1 MFIIKYYILGAL
13 ISLLAAIYTPQIIV
27 SLLFLWISLSLALV
41 SVAYVF
47 DIPSIFRKN
56 QDGKIVRWIRW
67 AFIPFLLG
75 ARAYNAWERRR
86 DTVPPIQKV
95 SDNLYLS
102 RRLFQSDL
110 DFLESNEISCIVDV
124 TAEFAGLESAMTDKQ
139 FHYLSIPVLDH
150 KAPTLERLRHAI
162 NWIDTQISCS
172 RAVVVH
178 CALGRGRSV
187 FVVAA
192 YLLSKD
198 PSLTVESVMKKIND
212 VRSTARL
219 NKLQIRTL
227 RAISEKGVLGLDQST
242 WMVVNPVSGGGKW
255 EENEQHLIRELTKKY
270 RLSIHQTTTNLSA
283 EQLTQQA
290 KESGAKQII
299 VAGGDGTVTEVAS
312 QLVDTDLKLGI
323 VPLGTANAL
332 CHVLYGV
339 GAKFSPV
346 EKACEAL
353 LGGHCQRIDT
363 ADCNQRLI
371 LLVLGIGLEQKM
383 IEHAQREEKNVFGQL
398 AYLTGFFNAVVAEET
413 QALTVSLDA
422 PTEDGNHDNNTQTL
436 EVHSF
441 VVANIAPFSTLL
453 AQGGDAPQ
461 PDDGKLHI
469 TYLDNTESLGG
480 RLIALS
486 ELTLTS
492 VGAQEESTHFQY
504 ATAQSVTISANKP
517 IEYVIDG
524 ELYSDEQLAIKLRPK
539 SLNVFVP
546 SQRRKSASL

>member
-13 ISLLAAIYTPQIIV
+13 VSLLVAIYTPQIII
-27 SLLFLWISLSLALV
+27 SLLFLWVSLSLALV
-41 SVAYVF
+41 CVAYVF

-56 QDGKIVRWIRW
+56 QDGKIIWWIRW

-75 ARAYNAWERRR
+75 AKAYNAWERRR

-95 SDNLYLS
+95 SDNLFLS

-110 DFLESNEISCIVDV
+110 DFLESQDISCIVDV

-162 NWIDTQISCS
+162 NWIDTQIACS
-172 RAVVVH
+172 RSVVVH

-198 PSLTVESVMKKIND
+198 SSLTVESVMKKINN

-219 NKLQIRTL
+219 NNLQLRTL
-227 RAISEKGVLGLDQST
+227 RAISEKGVLGIEPST
-242 WMVVNPVSGGGKW
+242 WMVVNPVAGGGKW
-255 EENEQHLIRELTKKY
+255 QQYEQHLIRELTKKY
-270 RLSIHQTTTNLSA
+270 RLDIHQTSEDLRA
-283 EQLTQQA
+283 DQLTQQA
-290 KESGAKQII
+290 KERGAKQVI

-312 QLVDTDLKLGI
+312 QLIDSDIKLGI

-339 GAKFSPV
+339 GAKLSPV

-353 LGGHCQRIDT
+353 LKGQCQRIDT
-363 ADCNQRLI
+363 AECNQRSI

-383 IEHAQREEKNVFGQL
+383 IEHAQREEKNALGQL
-398 AYLTGFFNAVVAEET
+398 AYLTGFFDAVVAEET
-413 QALTVSLDA
+413 QTLTISIKGSSDKELSDNQQQMLD
-422 PTEDGNHDNNTQTL
+422 
-436 EVHSF
+436 VHSF
-441 VVANIAPFSTLL
+441 VVANTAPFSTLL
-453 AQGGDAPQ
+453 AQGGGAPQ
-461 PDDGKLHI
+461 PDDGQLHI
-469 TYLDNTESLGG
+469 TYLDNTESLGD

-486 ELTLTS
+486 DLTLTS
-492 VGAQEESTHFQY
+492 LGAQNESTLFKY
-504 ATAQSVTISANKP
+504 ATAQQITIAADKP
-517 IEYVIDG
+517 IDYVIDG
-524 ELYSDEQLAIKLRPK
+524 ELYSDKKLVINIRPK
-539 SLNVFVP
+539 SLSVFVP
-546 SQRRKSASL
+546 